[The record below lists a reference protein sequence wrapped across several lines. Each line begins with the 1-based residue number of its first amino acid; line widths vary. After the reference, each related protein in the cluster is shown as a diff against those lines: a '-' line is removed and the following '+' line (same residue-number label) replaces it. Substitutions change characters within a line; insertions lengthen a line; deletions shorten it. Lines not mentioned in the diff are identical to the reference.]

1 MRTTRLSRIR
11 FFVLLLL
18 LFLIVISFHPVIVN
32 IGRGAGLS
40 HGSILSRYIIL
51 VYGVLFVFCLNV
63 KSMLKPRLIRV
74 CWGIYFVIGL
84 YFIITLGFFGST
96 TMMEDVRSIAICL
109 VAIMIGWQLDLN
121 DKQYKTLLL
130 FFSLTAVFVG
140 LMQVFMNVGGF
151 VINDLNYA
159 DSKNSLGVILATSSV
174 IFLFMGINRK
184 QAGLVKWSYIGLFV
198 LTIVILLTIR
208 SRADTLAVIIVLLY
222 VLYERYKKNHFVF
235 YFIIVAM
242 LLFLLFVFMPA
253 SIKDYVYNSFTQN
266 SHGDITSGRLE
277 RNETALRYLSYHI
290 WFGNLTENIHIA
302 QVHNYVLNRAF
313 ELGVVFV
320 FPIILL
326 YLYLLLKVV
335 SKTIKSDNHN
345 MFTIGYY
352 ILLIPFIVSL
362 AEPTFPFG
370 PGTATVF
377 NYILFGMSLK
387 HSYYTPKSNYSDET
401 LPHL

>member
-11 FFVLLLL
+11 FFVLLFL

-32 IGRGAGLS
+32 IGREAGLS

-74 CWGIYFVIGL
+74 CWGIYLVIGL
-84 YFIITLGFFGST
+84 YFVITLGFFGSK
-96 TMMEDVRSIAICL
+96 TMMEDMRSIAICL

-121 DKQYKTLLL
+121 EKQFNSLLL
-130 FFSLTAVFVG
+130 FFSLVAVFVG
-140 LMQVFMNVGGF
+140 LMQIIINIGGF
-151 VINDLNYA
+151 IIQDINATDN
-159 DSKNSLGVILATSSV
+159 KNSLGVIMATSSV
-174 IFLFMGINRK
+174 IFLFLGINRK
-184 QAGLVKWSYIGLFV
+184 QVGIRKWVYIGLFV
-198 LTIVILLTIR
+198 FTIVILLTMR
-208 SRADTLAVIIVLLY
+208 SRADTLTVIIVLLY
-222 VLYERYKKNHFVF
+222 VLYERYKNNHFVF
-235 YFIIVAM
+235 YFIIVAV

-266 SHGDITSGRLE
+266 SQGDITSGRLE
-277 RNETALRYLSYHI
+277 RNETALHFLSFHI
-290 WFGNLTENIHIA
+290 WFGNLTENVHIA
-302 QVHNYVLNRAF
+302 QVHNYVLNRTF
-313 ELGVVFV
+313 EFGVVFV

-326 YLYLLLKVV
+326 YLYLLLNVV

-377 NYILFGMSLK
+377 NYILFGISLK
-387 HSYYTPKSNYSDET
+387 YTYYNNKKQLY
-401 LPHL
+401 